1 MLLNPNEETFTHEN
15 LLTHYIQIFPQMLN
29 KETCDYVIKQMQ
41 LKTVNYEQHTFY
53 NSVSNTNDKRSGE
66 NELDI
71 TYDDFEGSQNIM
83 NLVYVAL
90 TDYSKLH
97 KHFEGWEGYSS
108 LRLNKY
114 EKNKRM
120 ANHVDHI
127 KSLFNGS
134 VRGIPILSIV
144 GLLNDD
150 YEGGEFIMFNNKKLD
165 LKQGDILIFPS
176 VFLYPHRVE
185 PIKKGA
191 RYSFVSWAW

>member
-15 LLTHYIQIFPQMLN
+15 LLTHYIQIFPKMISS
-29 KETCDYVIKQMQ
+29 KMC
-41 LKTVNYEQHTFY
+41 
-53 NSVSNTNDKRSGE
+53 NSVLEEVKDSDYTQHLFYYSTSDTNDTKSGKE
-66 NELDI
+66 ELDV
-71 TYDDFEGSQNIM
+71 TYSNFKEKQNLM
-83 NLVYVAL
+83 NLIYVAL

-97 KHFEGWEGYSS
+97 KHFEGWESYSS

-127 KSLFNGS
+127 KSLFDGS
-134 VRGIPILSIV
+134 ARGIPILSIV